1 MRLERLEAW
10 RLPLLAMGAVVVALG
25 VVGLILLL
33 GRAPGTSEG
42 SPTPT
47 AHATPSVEA
56 SVSPEQEVETA
67 VRAFFD
73 AFAEARQ
80 TGDAT
85 LIEPYVNGTDSSAYL
100 TAAGFLNGQTAV
112 GKASIITVNELSDFE
127 VSIDEDAAT
136 VEFAYQFGGYDI
148 DLETGEPLESPQLL
162 EPRAVRADVVR
173 VGGRWLLDRYEGIT
187 P

>member
-47 AHATPSVEA
+47 APATPSTQATAAPEEEVEA
-56 SVSPEQEVETA
+56 A

-85 LIEPYVNGTDSSAYL
+85 RIEPYVNGTDSSAYL

-112 GKASIITVNELSDFE
+112 GKASIITVNDLSDFE
-127 VSIDEDAAT
+127 ITIDRDRAE
-136 VEFAYQFGGYDI
+136 VEFDHTIGGYDI
-148 DLETGEPLESPQLL
+148 DLESRAPLESPVMLPIQRKAAELVYVDDGWL
-162 EPRAVRADVVR
+162 VDRFEDV
-173 VGGRWLLDRYEGIT
+173 